1 MGKDLKGKELG
12 AGIVQRKDGK
22 YAARFVG
29 KTKKRTEKHF
39 DKVSEAKKWL
49 ELLSI
54 CFDFADRITD
64 RRNDWVKMGRH
75 RFPKKTISVKRTMEF
90 RYGDQ
95 EFRIGEPKSKAGCR
109 TIPMTQTAY
118 DILKAKE
125 KNRYSRLADSAEIN

>member
-49 ELLSI
+49 AEAKYEDEHSNI
-54 CFDFADRITD
+54 GASSRMTVNAWFDFWLHEIKE
-64 RRNDWVKMGRH
+64 N
-75 RFPKKTISVKRTMEF
+75 KKFEQAFK
-90 RYGDQ
+90 
-95 EFRIGEPKSKAGCR
+95 IG
-109 TIPMTQTAY
+109 
-118 DILKAKE
+118 
-125 KNRYSRLADSAEIN
+125 